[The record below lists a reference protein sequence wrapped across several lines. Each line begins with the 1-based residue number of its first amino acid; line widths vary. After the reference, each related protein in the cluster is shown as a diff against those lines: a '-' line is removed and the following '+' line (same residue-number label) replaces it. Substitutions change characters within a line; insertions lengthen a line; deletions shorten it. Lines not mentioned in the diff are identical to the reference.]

1 MQFTYECLPCVFKQ
15 IHQLVSKAADDSQ
28 AREKLLREMLASMAK
43 MNWDGPPT
51 DFSRDQQLIIKQVI
65 GDDADLFRVEKD
77 LSTELSKEIWEEIA
91 EQAAREHDPFE
102 AALRLAIGGNI
113 IDYGIDGSFQLSEA
127 RGRLFEVLAL
137 PLAPSRIAALQNA
150 MNKAEKIFYVLDN
163 CGEAVFDRLLIEQF
177 GAKITLGVRGMPVL
191 NDVTRR
197 ELASS
202 GLAGYPVVDTGD
214 CTPGVSRRH
223 TAPAFLQAMQ
233 QADLVVAKG
242 QGNFETMD
250 DYDRPI
256 FFLFRAK
263 CAVVARHLGG
273 VELGS
278 LQVIGKYV

>member
-15 IHQLVSKAADDSQ
+15 IQQLVSKATDDS
-28 AREKLLREMLASMAK
+28 RTKEKLLRAMLASMAD
-43 MNWDGPPT
+43 MDWDVPPPA
-51 DFSRDQQLIIKQVI
+51 FSRDQQLIVNQVV
-65 GDDADLFRVEKD
+65 GDADLFLVEKD
-77 LSTELSKEIWEEIA
+77 LSTELAKEVWEEIA
-91 EQAAREHDPFE
+91 EQATREHDPFE

-113 IDYGIDGSFQLSEA
+113 IDYGIDGSFQLSQA
-127 RGRLFEVLAL
+127 KSRLFEVLAL
-137 PLAPSRIAALQNA
+137 PLEPSRITALQDA
-150 MNKAEKIFYVLDN
+150 INKAEKIFYVLDN

-177 GAKITLGVRGMPVL
+177 RDKVTLGVRGMPVL

-214 CTPGVSRRH
+214 CTPGVSSRY
-223 TAPAFLQAMQ
+223 ADPAFFQAMR
-233 QADLVVAKG
+233 QADLVIAKG

-263 CAVVARHLGG
+263 CSVVAQHLGG

-278 LQVIGKYV
+278 LQVIGKNV

>member
-15 IHQLVSKAADDSQ
+15 IQQLVSKATDDSRT
-28 AREKLLREMLASMAK
+28 REKLLRAMLASMAD
-43 MNWDGPPT
+43 MDWDVPPPA
-51 DFSRDQQLIIKQVI
+51 FSRDQQLIVNQVV
-65 GDDADLFRVEKD
+65 GDADLFLVEKD
-77 LSTELSKEIWEEIA
+77 LSTGLAKEVWEEIA

-113 IDYGIDGSFQLSEA
+113 IDYGIDGSFQLSQA
-127 RGRLFEVLAL
+127 KSRLFEVLAL
-137 PLAPSRIAALQNA
+137 PLEPSRITALQDA
-150 MNKAEKIFYVLDN
+150 INKAEKIFYVLDN

-177 GAKITLGVRGMPVL
+177 RDKVTLGVRGMPVL

-214 CTPGVSRRH
+214 CTPGVSSRY
-223 TAPAFLQAMQ
+223 ADPAFFQAMR
-233 QADLVVAKG
+233 QADLVIAKG

-263 CAVVARHLGG
+263 CSVVAQHLGG

-278 LQVIGKYV
+278 LQVIGKNV

>member
-15 IHQLVSKAADDSQ
+15 IYHMVRKASDDSTT
-28 AREKLLREMLASMAK
+28 REKLLRDMLASMAG
-43 MNWDGPPT
+43 MDWNRTPT
-51 DFSRDQQLIIKQVI
+51 DFARDQQLILNQVI
-65 GDDADLFRVEKD
+65 GGTDLYRVEKD
-77 LSTELSKEIWEEIA
+77 LSTELAKEVWRDIA
-91 EQAAREHDPFE
+91 ERVAREHDAFD

-113 IDYGIDGSFQLSEA
+113 IDYGIDGGFQLAEA
-127 RGRLFEVLAL
+127 KGRLTEVLTL
-137 PLAPSRIAALQNA
+137 PLAPDRIAALRLA
-150 MNKAEKIFYVLDN
+150 MAKAEKILYVLDN

-177 GAKITLGVRGMPVL
+177 GDKITLGVRGMPIL

-214 CTPGVSRRH
+214 CTPGVSSRH
-223 TAPAFLQAMQ
+223 ADPAFHQVMRH
-233 QADLVVAKG
+233 ADLVVAKG
-242 QGNFETMD
+242 QGNFETLD

-263 CAVVARHLGG
+263 CPVVAKYLGG

-278 LQVIGKYV
+278 LQVVGKNV